1 MSLFLAVRPD
11 ERAVDDLQDALA
23 RVRRLPLAEPLRWQP
38 PSQWH
43 VTLAFFGD
51 PDPLA
56 VDDVSERLTALSA
69 SPVVPD
75 LRIAGAGC
83 FGRQI
88 LWMGI
93 ADEAAVAA
101 LGALVRAVPALVR
114 GTGVTLDRRPW
125 RPHLTVARARHGD
138 ARPAV
143 GPLADYRGSAW
154 PVEELVLVRST
165 GGPAP
170 THHVVSVVPLARP

>member
-11 ERAVDDLQDALA
+11 EGAVDDLQDALD

-51 PDPLA
+51 PDPLV
-56 VDDVSERLTALSA
+56 VDEVAERLAGLGSHDTVAGLCI
-69 SPVVPD
+69 V
-75 LRIAGAGC
+75 GAGC

-88 LWMGI
+88 LWMGVG
-93 ADEAAVAA
+93 DESAVAG
-101 LGALVRAVPALVR
+101 LREIVRAVPGLVR
-114 GTGVTLDRRPW
+114 GRGVDLDRREW
-125 RPHLTVARARHGD
+125 RPHLTVARARHAD

-143 GPLADYRGSAW
+143 GPLADYRGPIWSAD
-154 PVEELVLVRST
+154 ELVLIRST
-165 GGPAP
+165 GGPTS
-170 THHVVSVVPLARP
+170 THHVVAHVPLAGA